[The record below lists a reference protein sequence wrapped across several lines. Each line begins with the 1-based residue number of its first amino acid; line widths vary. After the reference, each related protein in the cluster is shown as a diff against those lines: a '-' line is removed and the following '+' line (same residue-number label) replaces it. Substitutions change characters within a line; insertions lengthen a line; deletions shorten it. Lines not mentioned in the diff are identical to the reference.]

1 MRQANRTSNFDTSII
16 EINTH
21 VQKHSAYTQVH
32 SKAEVV
38 TVKPETKELMNPE
51 LRSFAL
57 LVSNKIEENDFVLL
71 LPKHLTSLRLIAKIA
86 LIMQWDLAESEG
98 QIYKAFGT
106 VQVCNINQEWSFA
119 SSEVYLISTCGQ
131 VEFQGKRI
139 VRIHGLY
146 MGRFS
151 CYSNKSPVMP
161 MRLIQKGS
169 SSKLLGSID
178 QSTKAAKCGGV
189 LVARLGTLA
198 IFFLPIFLLPSTL
211 YFSF

>member
-1 MRQANRTSNFDTSII
+1 
-16 EINTH
+16 
-21 VQKHSAYTQVH
+21 VH

-57 LVSNKIEENDFVLL
+57 LVSNKIEENNFVLL

-86 LIMQWDLAESEG
+86 LIMPWDLAESEG
-98 QIYKAFGT
+98 QIYKAFGI
-106 VQVCNINQEWSFA
+106 VQVCNISQEWSFA

-161 MRLIQKGS
+161 LRLIQKGS